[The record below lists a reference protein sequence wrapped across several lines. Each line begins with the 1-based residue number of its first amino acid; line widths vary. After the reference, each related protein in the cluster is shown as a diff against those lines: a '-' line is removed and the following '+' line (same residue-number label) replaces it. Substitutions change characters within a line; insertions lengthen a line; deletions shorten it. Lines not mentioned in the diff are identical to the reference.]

1 MENEKNTMGKKIISI
16 KISGISLPVYL
27 AFTAVTAVSIAMK
40 WLPSGMI
47 GALLVMM
54 IFGGLFNIIG
64 NNLPIVKTFLG
75 GGAIVCIFASAALVY
90 TGLIPGYVVENV
102 DQFMNKTG
110 FLNFYI
116 AALITGSILGM
127 DRSLLLKAAVRFL
140 PVALCAM
147 TMAILSVGVVGAL
160 VGYGFVDAVMYVAIP
175 MMGGGMGAGVVPLSG
190 MYAEALHTESAAVIS
205 RMIPASTLGNVMA
218 IVGAGMLAKF
228 GEVKPGLTGNGRL
241 MRNHNSDLNEKNK
254 SSVSLE
260 ELGIG
265 LITAMLFFLTGVII
279 NKFVPAVHSYAWMI
293 ILVAVSKA
301 CGFIPVK
308 FEDSARQWSQFV
320 MKNWTSAL
328 LVGIGISMIDL
339 GAVAK
344 AVTPMY
350 LLLVFVVVASV
361 SIGAGIGGYLV
372 GFYPVESAITAGLCT
387 TNMGG
392 TGDIAVLSAARRMEL
407 LPFAQIATRIC
418 GALILIVASLL
429 TQLLF

>member
-1 MENEKNTMGKKIISI
+1 MSKLSDI
-16 KISGISLPVYL
+16 KIMGIQLSIYL
-27 AFTAVTAVSIAMK
+27 LITAIVTAAMAAG
-40 WLPSGMI
+40 WLPSGML

-54 IFGGLFNIIG
+54 VFGGLFNIVG
-64 NNLPIVKTFLG
+64 NNFPVVKTYLG

-90 TGLIPGYVVENV
+90 VGFIPEAVVDNV
-102 DQFMNKTG
+102 SGFMNTTG

-127 DRSLLLKAAVRFL
+127 DRSLLLRASVRFL
-140 PVALCAM
+140 PVAICAM
-147 TMAILSVGVVGAL
+147 TVAVLCVGMVGAV
-160 VGYGFVDAVMYVAIP
+160 VGYGFVDAIMFVAIP

-190 MYAEALHTESAAVIS
+190 MYAEALNADSSVMIS

-218 IVGAGMLAKF
+218 IVGAGLLAKL
-228 GEVKPGLTGNGRL
+228 GDVNPSLTGNGKL
-241 MRNHNSDLNEKNK
+241 MKGHNSDMNEANNT
-254 SSVSLE
+254 SISLE
-260 ELGIG
+260 NLGIG
-265 LITAMLFFLTGVII
+265 LITAMVFFQLGTII
-279 NKFVPAVHSYAWMI
+279 GKFVPAVHAYAWMI

-301 CGFIPVK
+301 CGIIPEK

-339 GAVAK
+339 EAVVNALS
-344 AVTPMY
+344 PMY
-350 LLLVFVVVASV
+350 LLLVFIVVGGVAL
-361 SIGAGIGGYLV
+361 GAGVGGHFV

-392 TGDIAVLSAARRMEL
+392 TGDIAVLSAAKRMEL

-418 GALILIVASLL
+418 GALVLIVASLL

>member
-1 MENEKNTMGKKIISI
+1 MGKLSDI
-16 KISGISLPVYL
+16 KIMGIQLPIYL
-27 AFTAVTAVSIAMK
+27 LITAVVTAAMVAG
-40 WLPSGMI
+40 WLPSGML

-54 IFGGLFNIIG
+54 VFGGLFNVVG
-64 NNLPIVKTFLG
+64 NNFPVVKTYLG

-90 TGLIPGYVVENV
+90 VGFIPEAVVDNV
-102 DQFMNKTG
+102 SGFMNTTG

-127 DRSLLLKAAVRFL
+127 DRSLLLRASVRFL
-140 PVALCAM
+140 PVAICAM
-147 TMAILSVGVVGAL
+147 TVAILCVGMVGAV
-160 VGYGFVDAVMYVAIP
+160 VGYGFAHAIMFVAIL

-190 MYAEALHTESAAVIS
+190 MYAEALNADSSVMIS
-205 RMIPASTLGNVMA
+205 QMIPASTLGNVMA
-218 IVGAGMLAKF
+218 IVGAGLLAKL
-228 GEVKPGLTGNGRL
+228 GDVNPSLTGNGKL
-241 MRNHNSDLNEKNK
+241 MKGHNSDMNEANNV
-254 SSVSLE
+254 SISLE
-260 ELGIG
+260 NLGIG
-265 LITAMLFFLTGVII
+265 LITAMVFFQLGTII
-279 NKFVPAVHSYAWMI
+279 GKFVPAVHAYAWMI

-301 CGFIPVK
+301 CGIIPEK

-339 GAVAK
+339 GAVVNALS
-344 AVTPMY
+344 PMY
-350 LLLVFVVVASV
+350 LLLVFIVVGGVAL
-361 SIGAGIGGYLV
+361 GAGVGGHFV

-392 TGDIAVLSAARRMEL
+392 TGDIAVLSAAKRMEL

-418 GALILIVASLL
+418 GALVLIVASLL

>member
-127 DRSLLLKAAVRFL
+127 DRSLLLKAAIRFL

-228 GEVKPGLTGNGRL
+228 GEVKPVLTGNGRL